1 MANTDNIGFVK
12 LIEGPR
18 KTLSNN
24 EVEIETITNKAI
36 KIGPIYLMSTYCA
49 VTLKRERQANFD
61 HVIRIDGLI
70 PNAIDMPSTSLG
82 FLQLTSHCTYTNIDS
97 TGLNGNNVYYVDLNT
112 NAFDNSY
119 EIMRFNPTTDFKIGT
134 VLRLYLFRI
143 IHNYM

>member
-24 EVEIETITNKAI
+24 EVEIETITNDAI

-61 HVIRIDGLI
+61 HVIHIDGLI
-70 PNAIDMPSTSLG
+70 PNSIDMSNFG
-82 FLQLTSHCTYTNIDS
+82 FRELTSHCTYTNIDP
-97 TGLNGNNVYYVDLNT
+97 TGLNGDSVYYVDLST
-112 NAFDNSY
+112 NAIDNSY
-119 EIMRFNPTTDFKIGT
+119 EIIRFNPTTDFKIGT
-134 VLRLYLFRI
+134 VLHLYLFRI
-143 IHNYM
+143 IHNFM